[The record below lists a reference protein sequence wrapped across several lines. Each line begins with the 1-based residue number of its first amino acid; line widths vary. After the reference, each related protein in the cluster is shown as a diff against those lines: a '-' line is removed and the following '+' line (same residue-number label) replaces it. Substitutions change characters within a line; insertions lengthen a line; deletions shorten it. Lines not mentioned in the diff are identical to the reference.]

1 MKAQKP
7 TFVLHEEAESSPAS
21 CSTSRERAVPAS
33 PHHPPPLTTHLS
45 YRRYSH
51 DEGTRTPPSHHL
63 CDLDE
68 ESALESTGGE
78 SENDALLAN
87 GRSARGTP
95 KRRRTLPQNGYGTL
109 GSPHG
114 NYLTLNEGAPFKR
127 TESILRL
134 TGLIDDRAGE
144 YEKFR
149 KSDEEL
155 KKMPKKVRKFYERQN
170 EQLDAFIEVDEILD
184 NARAK
189 AATGELLPVGLHSS
203 EKQDDHRAAVKWA
216 INFNLAINVLLI
228 IAKIAVVFLSHSMS
242 LIASTVDSAIDL
254 LSTVIIF
261 GTSRYIEH
269 RDWKS
274 SYIYPTGKRKM
285 EPLGVLIFSVF
296 MISSF
301 LQVFIES
308 VNRLFDKNL
317 EFTRLPLVALLVM
330 GSTIVI
336 KAGVWLSCRAIKSA
350 SVEALQQDAE
360 NDIVFNFFSI
370 LFPFAGQLIGFRYL
384 DAMGG
389 ALLSLYSAFAIP
401 SPLKNGFSLSS
412 FRTLL
417 DNVRKLTGRRAPP
430 QEHQRIAYLLTR
442 FSPLVE
448 AIQHLSLY
456 YSGEG
461 MVCEVDIVLP
471 ASTSLTASHNLGE
484 ACQYAIEQLSGIE
497 RAFVHVDC
505 TVNPH
510 SGHLER

>member
-1 MKAQKP
+1 MGPPKP
-7 TFVLHEEAESSPAS
+7 TFVLHEEPESSPAS
-21 CSTSRERAVPAS
+21 RSTSRERPVPPS
-33 PHHPPPLTTHLS
+33 PHHPPPLTAHLS

-51 DEGTRTPPSHHL
+51 DEGNRTPPSHHL

-87 GRSARGTP
+87 GRGRRDTP

-114 NYLTLNEGAPFKR
+114 NYLTLNEGGAPFKR

-170 EQLDAFIEVDEILD
+170 EQLVRSKSLSSLNVLFVVQEDPTDSCGAQDAFIEVDEILD

-189 AATGELLPVGLHSS
+189 AVTGELLPIAPRSS

-228 IAKIAVVFLSHSMS
+228 VAKIGVVFLSHSMS
-242 LIASTVDSAIDL
+242 LIASTVDSAMDL

-285 EPLGVLIFSVF
+285 EPLGVLIFCVF

-308 VNRLFDKNL
+308 VNRLFDRNL
-317 EFTRLPLVALLVM
+317 EFTRLPLVALIVM
-330 GSTIVI
+330 VSTIFI

-360 NDIVFNFFSI
+360 NDVSARQSCRDDFDI
-370 LFPFAGQLIGFRYL
+370 LRS
-384 DAMGG
+384 
-389 ALLSLYSAFAIP
+389 ALSCRS
-401 SPLKNGFSLSS
+401 
-412 FRTLL
+412 
-417 DNVRKLTGRRAPP
+417 
-430 QEHQRIAYLLTR
+430 
-442 FSPLVE
+442 
-448 AIQHLSLY
+448 
-456 YSGEG
+456 
-461 MVCEVDIVLP
+461 C
-471 ASTSLTASHNLGE
+471 STSSRSSSRSSAS
-484 ACQYAIEQLSGIE
+484 
-497 RAFVHVDC
+497 
-505 TVNPH
+505 
-510 SGHLER
+510 

>member
-1 MKAQKP
+1 METASSVNSRSLVLDHPPQPLLRVRAGSMKAQKP

-149 KSDEEL
+149 KTDEEL
-155 KKMPKKVRKFYERQN
+155 KKMPKK
-170 EQLDAFIEVDEILD
+170 DAFIEVDEILD

-189 AATGELLPVGLHSS
+189 AATGELLPIGQHSS
-203 EKQDDHRAAVKWA
+203 EKQDDHRAA
-216 INFNLAINVLLI
+216 
-228 IAKIAVVFLSHSMS
+228 IAVVFLSHSMS

-389 ALLSLYSAFAIP
+389 ALLSLYSAF
-401 SPLKNGFSLSS
+401 
-412 FRTLL
+412 RTLL

>member
-1 MKAQKP
+1 MVFASPVNGLSRPRHPPQPLLRARVGLMKAQKP
-7 TFVLHEEAESSPAS
+7 TFVLHEDAESSPAS
-21 CSTSRERAVPAS
+21 RSTSRERA
-33 PHHPPPLTTHLS
+33 
-45 YRRYSH
+45 RRYSH

-155 KKMPKKVRKFYERQN
+155 KKMPKK
-170 EQLDAFIEVDEILD
+170 DAFIEVDEILD

-189 AATGELLPVGLHSS
+189 AATGELLPIGLHSS

-216 INFNLAINVLLI
+216 IHFNLAINVLLI
-228 IAKIAVVFLSHSMS
+228 IAKIALVFLSHSMS
-242 LIASTVDSAIDL
+242 LIASTVDSAMDL
-254 LSTVIIF
+254 LSTVIVF
-261 GTSRYIEH
+261 GTSRYLEH

-308 VNRLFDKNL
+308 VNRLFDENL

-330 GSTIVI
+330 VSTIVI

-360 NDIVFNFFSI
+360 NDIVFNFFST

-389 ALLSLYSAFAIP
+389 ALLSLYI
-401 SPLKNGFSLSS
+401 G
-412 FRTLL
+412 TLL

-442 FSPLVE
+442 FSPLVT

>member
-1 MKAQKP
+1 MVFASPVNGLSRPRHPPQPLLRARVGLMKAQKP
-7 TFVLHEEAESSPAS
+7 TFVLHEDAESSPAS
-21 CSTSRERAVPAS
+21 RSTSRERA
-33 PHHPPPLTTHLS
+33 
-45 YRRYSH
+45 RRYSH

-155 KKMPKKVRKFYERQN
+155 KKMPKK
-170 EQLDAFIEVDEILD
+170 DAFIEVDEILD

-189 AATGELLPVGLHSS
+189 AATGELLPIGLHSS
-203 EKQDDHRAAVKWA
+203 EKQDDHRAA
-216 INFNLAINVLLI
+216 
-228 IAKIAVVFLSHSMS
+228 IALVFLSHSMS
-242 LIASTVDSAIDL
+242 LIASTVDSAMDL
-254 LSTVIIF
+254 LSTVIVF
-261 GTSRYIEH
+261 GTSRYLEH

-308 VNRLFDKNL
+308 VNRLFDENL

-330 GSTIVI
+330 VSTIVI

-360 NDIVFNFFSI
+360 NDIVFNFFST

-389 ALLSLYSAFAIP
+389 ALLSLYI
-401 SPLKNGFSLSS
+401 G
-412 FRTLL
+412 TLL

-442 FSPLVE
+442 FSPLVT